1 MKQKVAD
8 VEKSVD
14 PVFRI
19 SAEKAAMEKEESEKS
34 LESKD
39 DGFTLGDDDAEETN
53 WRLIYITAIVSF
65 LGAIEGAA
73 VHMSEWPYMRQIDPN
88 ATVQFFGIASSAS
101 KAAHALFVFVF
112 AVWSF
117 KYKTIKW
124 PLIAGRLIAIVACV
138 LYLCVEFLPTGRRYM
153 MMFCYI
159 LFDVSGS
166 SPSILRAYIAA
177 VSMPKDRSKA
187 FAAMSLSMTLSII
200 IGPLIQ
206 MAFTTIPYPGYTILP
221 HVKFHVYS
229 APIWIAN
236 STNFISIAIIIFG
249 MKELPRKPKTKKP
262 KKPSI
267 FEWEGLMMRIE
278 KVKKAN
284 INWILVFVVWIA
296 KCGKSMT
303 ARSIGTLM
311 PILMMVQYGWT
322 GIETVRITS
331 VLMGG
336 SGILS
341 MFVIGSFMFCKLG
354 TIVQP
359 RFIYLFSISL
369 FVMLYVVTYPYKSI
383 GVEVALYNSTDGSG
397 CDPDKYSWC
406 DGGIAPQPAVFLC
419 CMVFVFGMT
428 MPSSAISLD
437 TIYSKILGNID
448 QSVMQGAAV
457 ILDDIF
463 LVITPTYAS
472 YIYTLLGLKPLWI
485 MNGIIM
491 SLVVLLWILMLRKFK
506 AYS

>member
-1 MKQKVAD
+1 MKQKGVD
-8 VEKSVD
+8 NEKSVD

-19 SAEKAAMEKEESEKS
+19 TGPTGMEKEQSESS
-34 LESKD
+34 LESKED
-39 DGFTLGDDDAEETN
+39 CFSLADEDAEETS
-53 WRLIYITAIVSF
+53 WRLIYITALVSF
-65 LGAIEGAA
+65 LGAIEGTA
-73 VHMSEWPYMRQIDPN
+73 VHMSEWPYMREIDPD

-101 KAAHALFVFVF
+101 KAAHALFVLVF
-112 AVWSF
+112 AMWSF
-117 KYKTIKW
+117 KYKTVKW
-124 PLIAGRLIAIVACV
+124 PLITGRIIAMVACF
-138 LYLCVEFLPTGRRYM
+138 LYLGIEYIPTGRRYM

-187 FAAMSLSMTLSII
+187 FACMSLSMTLSII
-200 IGPLIQ
+200 CGPLIQ
-206 MAFTTIPYPGYTILP
+206 MAFTTIPYPGFTIIP

-236 STNFISIAIIIFG
+236 STNFISIAIIVFG

-267 FEWEGLMMRIE
+267 FELEGLKMRIQ
-278 KVKKAN
+278 KIKNSN
-284 INWILVFVVWIA
+284 IDWVLVFVCWIA
-296 KCGKSMT
+296 KCGKTMT
-303 ARSIGTLM
+303 ARSIGTLL

-322 GIETVRITS
+322 GIETVRVTS
-331 VLMGG
+331 FLMGG

-359 RFIYLFSISL
+359 RYIYLFSISL
-369 FVMLYVVTYPYKSI
+369 FTMLYVVTYPYKSI
-383 GVEVALYNSTDGSG
+383 GVEVAAFNATDNTG
-397 CDPDKYSWC
+397 CDPEKYSWC
-406 DGGIAPQPAVFLC
+406 EGGIAAQPYVFLS

-428 MPSSAISLD
+428 MPSSGISLD
-437 TIYSKILGNID
+437 TIYSKILGKID

-457 ILDDIF
+457 ILDDIMM
-463 LVITPTYAS
+463 VITPTYAS
-472 YIYTLLGLKPLWI
+472 YLYTLVGLKPLWI
-485 MNGIIM
+485 INGFIM
-491 SLVVLLWILMLRKFK
+491 SMVVLLWIVMLRKFK
-506 AYS
+506 PYS